1 MELSNDTQK
10 ILSAIDKLSND
21 KLNYREDL
29 GRLIELTIQ
38 NNKMKVLEELSF
50 QARYSQG
57 LLKIVQNRDNKIEE
71 EYFSKVQKEFAQS
84 VEKIKSSIEE
94 ILSNSSPFIKQIFS
108 DKYLQITHASLSNLN
123 KFCSDLGFVKFY
135 FNDLKRE
142 Y

>member
-10 ILSAIDKLSND
+10 ILSAIDKLSKD

-29 GRLIELTIQ
+29 GRLIELSIQ

-123 KFCSDLGFVKFY
+123 KFCPDLGFVKFY